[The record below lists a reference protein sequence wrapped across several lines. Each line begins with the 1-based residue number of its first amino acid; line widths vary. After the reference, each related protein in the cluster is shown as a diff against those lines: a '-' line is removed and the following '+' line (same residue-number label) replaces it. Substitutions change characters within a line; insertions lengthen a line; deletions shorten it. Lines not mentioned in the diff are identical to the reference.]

1 MALNSSPALGSA
13 ISDRGGGI
21 EMVPLKK
28 QNSQTS
34 MTSKQSKRPTT
45 KKLQFSTPE
54 CSSVTPISVIPG
66 NRIMLPGRKRE
77 EAIVMAN
84 LRKRVAPCDLI
95 RRRLPG
101 TSTGI
106 DDINANNEPNS
117 GHGVTEPLLDNRSGL
132 PKVSSKHRDMN
143 SGEESPKVTVIQDK
157 DFILDCLCW
166 HNEYRARH
174 AAPALTVS
182 TELCEWAQNWANHL
196 ASTNE
201 FYYRSDKNLGQNLFC
216 CPISALVTDLTGQEV
231 ASYWYSTVRRYNY
244 FKESR
249 LLHTNVN
256 AGHFTQM
263 VWRSS
268 RYFGVGKATSR
279 TGKIFVVAY
288 YFPPGNIVGAFQQNV
303 LPPVMD
309 QDSTAHTQTSDTDN
323 NPIMSILK
331 SGNTNSN

>member
-1 MALNSSPALGSA
+1 MALNTSPATAGGAS
-13 ISDRGGGI
+13 SHRGGI
-21 EMVPLKK
+21 EMVPLNK

-34 MTSKQSKRPTT
+34 MSSKQSKRPPT

-54 CSSVTPISVIPG
+54 CSVTPISAIPG
-66 NRIMLPGRKRE
+66 NRMLLPGRKRE

-84 LRKRVAPCDLI
+84 LRKRVAACDLT

-101 TSTGI
+101 TTGG
-106 DDINANNEPNS
+106 DDINANETN
-117 GHGVTEPLLDNRSGL
+117 GGQGGAMEPLLDNRPLL

-143 SGEESPKVTVIQDK
+143 GGGEESPKMTVIQDK

-174 AAPALTVS
+174 AAPALSVS

-216 CPISALVTDLTGQEV
+216 CPVSALVTDLTGQEV

-244 FKESR
+244 FKEPR

-256 AGHFTQM
+256 A

-268 RYFGVGKATSR
+268 RYFGVGKATSK
-279 TGKIFVVAY
+279 TGKIFVVAN
-288 YFPPGNIVGAFQQNV
+288 YFPPGNVVGAFQQNV
-303 LPPVMD
+303 LPPIMD
-309 QDSTAHTQTSDTDN
+309 QEGAAASGSDADN
-323 NPIMSILK
+323 NPIVSILK
-331 SGNTNSN
+331 SGNSGCN

>member
-1 MALNSSPALGSA
+1 MALNASPALGGA
-13 ISDRGGGI
+13 PADRSGI

-28 QNSQTS
+28 QNSQSS
-34 MTSKQSKRPTT
+34 MSSKQSKRPAQ

-54 CSSVTPISVIPG
+54 CSVTPISAIPG
-66 NRIMLPGRKRE
+66 NRVMLPGRKRE

-84 LRKRVAPCDLI
+84 LRKRVAACDLT

-101 TSTGI
+101 VSGV
-106 DDINANNEPNS
+106 DDINANESN
-117 GHGVTEPLLDNRSGL
+117 GGQGGVTEPLLDNRPLLPL

-143 SGEESPKVTVIQDK
+143 GGEESPKMTVIQDK

-244 FKESR
+244 FKEPR

-268 RYFGVGKATSR
+268 RYFGVGKATSK

-288 YFPPGNIVGAFQQNV
+288 YFPPGNLVGAFQQNV
-303 LPPVMD
+303 LPPIMD
-309 QDSTAHTQTSDTDN
+309 QDSVQAQSSDADN
-323 NPIMSILK
+323 NPIVSILK
-331 SGNTNSN
+331 SGNSN

>member
-1 MALNSSPALGSA
+1 MALNSSPSA
-13 ISDRGGGI
+13 ADRGGI
-21 EMVPLKK
+21 EMVPLNK
-28 QNSQTS
+28 QNSQSS
-34 MTSKQSKRPTT
+34 MTSKQSKRPTQ

-54 CSSVTPISVIPG
+54 CSVTPISAIPG
-66 NRIMLPGRKRE
+66 NRILLPGRKRE

-84 LRKRVAPCDLI
+84 LRKRVAACDLT
-95 RRRLPG
+95 RKRVPG
-101 TSTGI
+101 TSAP
-106 DDINANNEPNS
+106 DDVNANEMCAEQ
-117 GHGVTEPLLDNRSGL
+117 GATEPLLDNRPQL
-132 PKVSSKHRDMN
+132 PKVTSKHRDMN
-143 SGEESPKVTVIQDK
+143 GDESPKMTVIQDK

-244 FKESR
+244 FKEPR

-288 YFPPGNIVGAFQQNV
+288 YFPPGNAVGAFQQNV
-303 LPPVMD
+303 LPPIMD
-309 QDSTAHTQTSDTDN
+309 QEPAGSDADN

-331 SGNTNSN
+331 PASGASN